1 MLSLYLLMDIKNFLM
16 LCNVCKFYRLE
27 SVVLSYR
34 SSAVWT
40 LAVKAVCTVY
50 QMCIFAVLIV
60 YCTCVAFR
68 EALLICTLWDLSM
81 IHYMS
86 IWLLAIS
93 VLALHYSSVSAS
105 FSAVVDLDISL
116 SLLVKDSN
124 GFLVLL
130 NIYLYFAMQAVST
143 GNNKNTQKQHTK
155 RQITDG
161 KW

>member
-1 MLSLYLLMDIKNFLM
+1 
-16 LCNVCKFYRLE
+16 
-27 SVVLSYR
+27 
-34 SSAVWT
+34 
-40 LAVKAVCTVY
+40 
-50 QMCIFAVLIV
+50 
-60 YCTCVAFR
+60 
-68 EALLICTLWDLSM
+68 M

-161 KW
+161 K